1 MAQAVERTA
10 DNREVLGSNPS
21 GPIFTLPYYFF
32 YETFNFKPFLS
43 IIEIFLQVS
52 NNKFKHHIML
62 KCNKKTA
69 FQKIYMLILG
79 YYIMEQ
85 W

>member
-1 MAQAVERTA
+1 
-10 DNREVLGSNPS
+10 
-21 GPIFTLPYYFF
+21 
-32 YETFNFKPFLS
+32 
-43 IIEIFLQVS
+43 
-52 NNKFKHHIML
+52 ML